1 MLADRSWNTRYT
13 REDGDLIE
21 KFYVPLL
28 RDAIRYDRT
37 TGYFN
42 AQALTLA
49 ARGIEGLL
57 RNGGTMRLVVGCT
70 LDEKEI
76 AAIRRGEDPKKRAA
90 LRLAASPLDPPDSES
105 ADALELL
112 AWMVANRHLEV
123 KVAVPCDAA
132 GRPTHD
138 GSIFHEKTGLVEDA
152 DGNRLAWTGSLNETR
167 AGWRDNWEGFV
178 VLRSWRE
185 EAVVERLDRDFAT
198 LWEGGMKRA
207 LVMGV
212 PQAARDDLFRFLPD
226 EGRPPKRLEESA
238 PEPAPAPPDPPP
250 APPDPPPEPAPPK
263 PSLSPEARRALVWG
277 FLRDLP
283 DRERTEALG
292 EATAA
297 VTPWPHQAR
306 AFDRLWGRWPPR
318 LLIADEVGLG
328 KTIQAGMLLRQAWLG
343 GRAKR
348 ILILAPK
355 SVLGQWRVELREK
368 FNLNWPVY
376 DGKYLVREA
385 SPALPKE
392 DERRE
397 VGAEGWVDEPAVIAS
412 SQLFWREERAA
423 VLRAAPRY
431 DLIVLDEAHHARRR
445 SAGSKKSRGRNRLLE
460 LMDDLRGRAD
470 GLLLLTATPMQVDAV
485 ELWDLLS
492 LLGLPDEWSEDAFV
506 RFFEDAAQSN
516 PDRETLARMARLFR
530 SAEGEWG
537 EADRE
542 GVQRRTGLS
551 VIRAKKVLDRLRDTE
566 ASGPLG
572 DLSLDERRAAVRTM
586 VEGSPVRRLISRN
599 TRELLRRYA
608 EAGADIRIARRRVDD
623 RFVTL
628 PPEQDEV
635 YRAVERYISET
646 YDRAK
651 KAERS
656 AVGFVMTI
664 YRRRLASSFR
674 ALRATLERRAAAIRG
689 EAAPGDE
696 SWIEEDLPD
705 DDLEPEAADAEEAAR
720 LAKRALDREEVS
732 AIEGLLAR
740 IRSLPRDAKFGELV
754 SVLDRLRSDGY
765 AQVMVFTQFTDTMDF
780 LREELAGE
788 GGGLRLMCFS
798 GRGGEVPEAGGRW
811 RSVSRNEVKER
822 FRKGQAEVLL
832 CTDAAA
838 EGLNFQFCGA
848 VVNYDLPW
856 NPMRVEQR
864 IGRLDRVGQEKEVIR
879 IENLHYEDTVET
891 VVYRVLRQRIGLFE
905 QFVGSLQPILARLP
919 GRIRDAAFAPGGG
932 GASSAR
938 AALVAAELE
947 RAADESKGGPGRGVG
962 SASGRPDLD
971 AAGEEELRLPERP
984 PSPVTLDDLD
994 RLLRWPELLPPGW
1007 RVRLLGE
1014 REYALLRPGREG
1026 EVRVTTDPAYYDEH
1040 PDSVELWSPGGLLF
1054 PTGPDAPPGAPAE
1067 EVRRYPTLRA
1077 ILDA

>member
-123 KVAVPCDAA
+123 KVAVPCDGA

-138 GSIFHEKTGLVEDA
+138 GSIFHEKTGLVQ
-152 DGNRLAWTGSLNETR
+152 DGDGDRLAWSGSLNETR
-167 AGWRDNWEGFV
+167 AGWRDNWEGFMAF
-178 VLRSWRE
+178 RSWRE
-185 EAVVERLDRDFAT
+185 ATQVDVLDREFTT
-198 LWEGGMKRA
+198 LWEGRTKRA

-226 EGRPPKRLEESA
+226 EGRPPKRLDEST
-238 PEPAPAPPDPPP
+238 
-250 APPDPPPEPAPPK
+250 PEPAPPPPASPQEPVPAK

-283 DRERTEALG
+283 GRERTEALG

-355 SVLGQWRVELREK
+355 AVLGQWRVELREK

-431 DLIVLDEAHHARRR
+431 DLVVLDEAHHARRR

-492 LLGLPDEWSEDAFV
+492 LLGLPKEWSADAFV

-646 YDRAK
+646 YSGARKADRA
-651 KAERS
+651 

-689 EAAPGDE
+689 EAASGDE

-705 DDLEPEAADAEEAAR
+705 DDLEPEAADADEAAR

-740 IRSLPRDAKFGELV
+740 IRSLPRDAKFGELA

-947 RAADESKGGPGRGVG
+947 RAADESKRASGGGAA
-962 SASGRPDLD
+962 SADGRPDLD

-994 RLLRWPELLPPGW
+994 RILRWPELLPPGW

-1067 EVRRYPTLRA
+1067 EVRCYPTLRA